1 MSRSEEIIPMAGFGE
16 YLRREREMRG
26 VSLEEISIA
35 TKISIRFLRAIENEE
50 ISKLPGGIF
59 TRSFVRTYARYL
71 GLDEERVLADC
82 QLAGQHKPEVDI
94 HRITANRARKNG
106 AASRTRIITLLMAGV
121 LLAGGYAL
129 FRYSRRIMEQ
139 QSSAPVVI
147 PPSTTAIGTNTPAV
161 TAPGTNPPPTAA
173 PGANPPPTAAPLQP
187 STSAQPENNP
197 SLTNTSATPGAGA
210 AIAPETVQGIPPSP
224 GAKETPPGQ
233 SATSVVAGAVAAHT
247 DLVLQVAATERA
259 WVAVDADGKTVLQ
272 RVLNPNE
279 VENLKA
285 RDSFDVTT
293 GNAQG
298 VVLTLNGETLKPLG
312 RHGEVKSI
320 HLTRDDLKNAAP
332 QR

>member
-1 MSRSEEIIPMAGFGE
+1 LVSRSEETIPMAGFGE

-26 VSLEEISIA
+26 VSLEEISTA
-35 TKISIRFLRAIENEE
+35 TKISIRFLQAIENGEL
-50 ISKLPGGIF
+50 SKLPGGIF

-82 QLAGQHKPEVDI
+82 QLAGQQKPEVDI
-94 HRITANRARKNG
+94 RRITANRARPNG
-106 AASRTRIITLLMAGV
+106 AASRTRIIALLMAGV
-121 LLAGGYAL
+121 LLASGYAL

-139 QSSAPVVI
+139 QSSTPMVI
-147 PPSTTAIGTNTPAV
+147 PPSTTARGTIPPTI
-161 TAPGTNPPPTAA
+161 TSPGTNPPPTAA
-173 PGANPPPTAAPLQP
+173 PVQP
-187 STSAQPENNP
+187 STPAQPENNP
-197 SLTNTSATPGAGA
+197 SLSATSASPAAGA
-210 AIAPETVQGIPPSP
+210 ATAPGTLQGGPPSP
-224 GAKETPPGQ
+224 GAKANPPNQ
-233 SATSVVAGAVAAHT
+233 SATSEATSAVAAHT

-272 RVLNPNE
+272 KVLNPNE

-285 RDSFDVTT
+285 HDSFDVTI

-312 RHGEVKSI
+312 RRGEVKSI

-332 QR
+332 ES

>member
-1 MSRSEEIIPMAGFGE
+1 MSRSEETIPMAGFGE

-26 VSLEEISIA
+26 VSLEEISTA
-35 TKISIRFLRAIENEE
+35 TKISIRFLQAIENEE
-50 ISKLPGGIF
+50 LSKLPGGIF

-82 QLAGQHKPEVDI
+82 QLAGQQKPEVDI
-94 HRITANRARKNG
+94 RRITANRARPNG
-106 AASRTRIITLLMAGV
+106 AASRTRIIALLMAGV
-121 LLAGGYAL
+121 LLASGYAL

-139 QSSAPVVI
+139 QSSTPMVI
-147 PPSTTAIGTNTPAV
+147 PPST

-173 PGANPPPTAAPLQP
+173 TRTTLYAGPAGKQPVANGHFRLTRRRRRNCPRNTAGRSAFSGCQGKPDP
-187 STSAQPENNP
+187 S
-197 SLTNTSATPGAGA
+197 
-210 AIAPETVQGIPPSP
+210 
-224 GAKETPPGQ
+224 Q
-233 SATSVVAGAVAAHT
+233 SATSEATSAVAAHT

-272 RVLNPNE
+272 KVLNPNE

-285 RDSFDVTT
+285 HDSFDVTI

-298 VVLTLNGETLKPLG
+298 IVLTLNGETLKPLG
-312 RHGEVKSI
+312 RRGEVKSI

-332 QR
+332 ER

>member
-1 MSRSEEIIPMAGFGE
+1 MVSRSEEIIPMAGFGE

-35 TKISIRFLRAIENEE
+35 TKISIRFLQAIENEE

-94 HRITANRARKNG
+94 RRITANRARTNG

-147 PPSTTAIGTNTPAV
+147 PPSTTAS
-161 TAPGTNPPPTAA
+161 GTNPATVTALARTHPLPLRLAEPTPYRRTRTTFYIGPAGKQPVVNEYFRLHPA
-173 PGANPPPTAAPLQP
+173 PAPQLP
-187 STSAQPENNP
+187 
-197 SLTNTSATPGAGA
+197 LKH
-210 AIAPETVQGIPPSP
+210 VQGIPPSP
-224 GAKETPPGQ
+224 GAKENPPGQ
-233 SATSVVAGAVAAHT
+233 SATS
-247 DLVLQVAATERA
+247 
-259 WVAVDADGKTVLQ
+259 DGC
-272 RVLNPNE
+272 RRGCGP
-279 VENLKA
+279 
-285 RDSFDVTT
+285 
-293 GNAQG
+293 
-298 VVLTLNGETLKPLG
+298 
-312 RHGEVKSI
+312 H
-320 HLTRDDLKNAAP
+320 
-332 QR
+332 